1 MHVVF
6 AALST
11 AATSPRCR
19 RLEDA
24 ASAPTLR
31 LLTISSETQDPL
43 ADLFVKSALHHGL
56 QPEVLGVSYDAWWPD
71 GLGFKIKVVR
81 DRVRSM
87 ACDDDV
93 VLVTDATDV
102 SFFAGADAILA
113 GFARVQKHEAARRAT
128 LGLTP
133 LPPFGT
139 VVFNA
144 ERWCYPDVMVVENHP
159 RPGVNATWYCPDAS
173 AHGWEIP
180 SDASP
185 YPAPPHADSPWAFLN
200 SGGFIGRVGAMKRM
214 LEKPAPLIVGAF
226 GDQGWYQD
234 MYLTR
239 HAQGWMTVDSNCE
252 VFQTSLWFTP
262 DLAAISRT
270 SGVELQPVAPSD
282 AAYWAVGHADGAER
296 AVTEGGS
303 MRMRFYNNKTGTR
316 PPIVHF
322 QGPGH
327 WGLGVTHLHTLHAY
341 AYERAFPEYWRA
353 ADMPWRTIFRC
364 IYSLGRECTAG
375 GAPSAGLVVWILFVF
390 VFAPLLWG
398 AVVIAVTVTVVRI
411 VTVSVLLCTVTF
423 YANLAH
429 SLTRSP

>member
-1 MHVVF
+1 MIVLT
-6 AALST
+6 ALVIAT
-11 AATSPRCR
+11 TTSPAR
-19 RLEDA
+19 RREDT

-87 ACDDDV
+87 ALDDDV
-93 VLVTDATDV
+93 VLVSDATDV

-113 GFARVQKHEAARRAT
+113 GFERVQEQEAARRAAH
-128 LGLTP
+128 GLAP

-159 RPGVNATWYCPDAS
+159 RPGVNASWYCPDAS
-173 AHGWEIP
+173 KHGWEIP

-185 YPAPPHADSPWAFLN
+185 YPAPPHSRSPWAFLN

-226 GDQGWYQD
+226 GDQGWYQH
-234 MYLTR
+234 MYLKH
-239 HAQGWMTVDSNCE
+239 HAEGWMTVDSNCE
-252 VFQTSLWFTP
+252 IFQTSMWFTP
-262 DLAAISRT
+262 DYAAINVEEC
-270 SGVELQPVAPSD
+270 GVELESVEQSD
-282 AAYWAVGHADGAER
+282 AAYWAAGHAEGAEL
-296 AVTEGGS
+296 AVTEGGT
-303 MRMRFYNNKTGTR
+303 MRMRVYNKQTNTR

-327 WGLGVTHLHTLHAY
+327 WGLGVTHLRTLHAY
-341 AYERAFPEYWRA
+341 VYARAFPEYWRA
-353 ADMPWRTIFRC
+353 AEMPWRTIFRC
-364 IYSLGRECTAG
+364 IYTLGHECAAG
-375 GAPSAGLVVWILFVF
+375 GEFIYRYILCEF
-390 VFAPLLWG
+390 
-398 AVVIAVTVTVVRI
+398 
-411 VTVSVLLCTVTF
+411 C
-423 YANLAH
+423 
-429 SLTRSP
+429 